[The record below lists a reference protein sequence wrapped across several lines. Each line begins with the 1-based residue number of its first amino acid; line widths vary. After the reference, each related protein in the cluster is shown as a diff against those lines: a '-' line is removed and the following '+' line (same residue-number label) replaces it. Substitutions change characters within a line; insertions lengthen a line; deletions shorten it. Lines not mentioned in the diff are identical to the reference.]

1 MKKTVYQLLNEVE
14 TDFTEYE
21 KVELSSEET
30 DYYKQKILAEVKN
43 MKRNNWNNKSNK
55 RKWIKGA
62 GIAAALAVAFGAA
75 GIASNP
81 VLAEQIFSDTFGKI
95 LGNGN
100 ESNWGIGGKELT
112 TKVAGHTA
120 SIQEELEKRQ
130 DSGDFITT
138 VEDNGVMLSVSDV
151 YCDGYSLYYTLT
163 LTTEREDL
171 NQAEKIWF
179 LKKEEGGTDWGMA
192 KIKGSDGEDVSTG
205 GTCSALSKVEDGL
218 FVAMEEIVLHGGAD
232 DIEDGK
238 IKGELQ
244 KMNEA
249 GGLIADSEVGILT
262 GFVVGNGGEETEVA
276 SVEGNWNLKFPVTI
290 NFNDSETIE
299 INQEKNG
306 ILLKNIVKT
315 KTSLLVNYALTMENA
330 EDMITTVDVKDKE
343 GNYLANL
350 GGGGDSTTEGGYGM
364 SEKILYDG
372 QKDLV
377 IEVVIPADDEN
388 PNIETIAEFE
398 VQIP

>member
-138 VEDNGVMLSVSDV
+138 AEDNGVTLSVSDV
-151 YCDGYSLYYTLT
+151 YCDGYTLYYTLT
-163 LTTEREDL
+163 LNTEREDL
-171 NQAEKIWF
+171 NQAEKIWLLTKDEYF
-179 LKKEEGGTDWGMA
+179 GMA
-192 KIKGSDGEDVSTG
+192 KIKGSDGEDISTG
-205 GTCSALSKVEDGL
+205 GTCRALSKVEDGL
-218 FVAMEEIVLHGGAD
+218 FVAMEEIELHGGVD
-232 DIEDGK
+232 DVENGQ
-238 IKGELQ
+238 IKEELQ

-262 GFVVGNGGEETEVA
+262 GFLVGNGGGEIEVA
-276 SVEGNWNLKFPVTI
+276 SVTGNWNLKFPVTI
-290 NFNDSETIE
+290 NFNDSEIIE
-299 INQEKNG
+299 VNQEKNG

-315 KTSLLVNYALTMENA
+315 ETSLLVNYALTMENA
-330 EDMITTVDVKDKE
+330 EDMITTVGVKDKE

-350 GGGGDSTTEGGYGM
+350 GGGGGSTTEGGYGM

>member
-1 MKKTVYQLLNEVE
+1 MRKKTVYQLLNEVE

-43 MKRNNWNNKSNK
+43 MKRNKLNK

-62 GIAAALAVAFGAA
+62 GIAAAVAVVFGAA

-81 VLAEQIFSDTFGKI
+81 VLAEQMFSDTFGKI

-100 ESNWGIGGKELT
+100 ESNWGIGVKELT

-171 NQAEKIWF
+171 NQAEKIWLLTKDEYF
-179 LKKEEGGTDWGMA
+179 GMA

-218 FVAMEEIVLHGGAD
+218 FVAMEEIELHGGAD

-262 GFVVGNGGEETEVA
+262 GFLVGNGGEETEVA

-290 NFNDSETIE
+290 NFNDSEIIE

-350 GGGGDSTTEGGYGM
+350 GGGGGSTTEGGYGM

-377 IEVVIPADDEN
+377 IEVIIPADDEN